1 MALLRATYVS
11 AAVLVASAAC
21 LQAQAARAAESQVK
35 AVFLFNFAQF
45 VGWPPAAF
53 PDSGAPLVIGILGD
67 DPVEGFLDQTVRGE
81 QVRGRAFQVQRYH
94 SVDEIKTCHVLFIS
108 RPSAARLDDVLA
120 SVRSK
125 PILTVSDDDRFAER
139 GGMVRFVTDHNRIR
153 LQINLDAAQ
162 AASLT
167 ISSKLLRVAEI
178 VTPPGR

>member
-11 AAVLVASAAC
+11 AAVLVAP
-21 LQAQAARAAESQVK
+21 AAESQVK

-53 PDSGAPLVIGILGD
+53 PDSGTPLVIGILGD

-108 RPSAARLDDVLA
+108 R
-120 SVRSK
+120 
-125 PILTVSDDDRFAER
+125 
-139 GGMVRFVTDHNRIR
+139 
-153 LQINLDAAQ
+153 
-162 AASLT
+162 
-167 ISSKLLRVAEI
+167 
-178 VTPPGR
+178 